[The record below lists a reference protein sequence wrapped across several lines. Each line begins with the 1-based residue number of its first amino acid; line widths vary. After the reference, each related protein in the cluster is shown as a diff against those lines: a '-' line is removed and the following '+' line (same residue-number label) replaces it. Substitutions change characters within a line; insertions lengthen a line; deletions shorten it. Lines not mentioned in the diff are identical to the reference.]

1 MSCRAYMCAPARKW
15 NRMIWRRRA
24 IEVALAAAIA
34 LGAASP
40 CFADPQE
47 TNPEASALDPD
58 YAAGRKAIDAKN
70 WNAAI
75 KPLSSAALR
84 SPDNADIQ
92 NYLGYAYRKTGK
104 LDLAFKH
111 YKQAL
116 ALNPRHRGAHEYI
129 GEAYLIKGDLKSAQ
143 KHLAALREICL
154 LPCEE
159 LTDLERE
166 IAKHV
171 KKSAA
176 SRLR

>member
-1 MSCRAYMCAPARKW
+1 MSYPVYLGKS

-24 IEVALAAAIA
+24 ITIGLAAAIA
-34 LGAASP
+34 LRAASP
-40 CFADPQE
+40 CLGDPQE

-75 KPLSSAALR
+75 KSLSSAALR

-92 NYLGYAYRKTGK
+92 NYLGYAYRNAGK

-111 YKQAL
+111 YKQAIT
-116 ALNPRHRGAHEYI
+116 LNPRHRGAHEYI
-129 GEAYLIKGDLKSAQ
+129 GEAYLIKGDLRSAE
-143 KHLAALREICL
+143 KHLGALREICL

-159 LTDLERE
+159 LADLERE
-166 IAKHV
+166 IAKF
-171 KKSAA
+171 KKSGAGR
-176 SRLR
+176 SR